1 MTTKARSGSFG
12 EEDHDED
19 APEAMAKDAPA
30 TAPPPE
36 EPQPAPQPARRDDD
50 DAASEAGPPARR
62 VAFVLR
68 SVCGLPPEE
77 IELVS
82 GSTVLLGRDSRADV
96 RLVDRERKA
105 AGKLSFV
112 SRKHAKIRCVRR
124 ADGDAVYAR
133 ALRRSDGSLARV
145 YVDGATLEAESATRL
160 RPGCRVVFG
169 SMLDDSGAPY
179 ARFAYDL
186 FAFGFDGDAKA
197 ARAVDLDVARA
208 ESDDESWHETYD
220 DEADMA
226 HAVSERAAYRR
237 LEIDQIYDTAVDG
250 RDDELAKRLE
260 YQAFAYDD
268 PDQVLDVGLC
278 DAGCLAL
285 PGGFLG

>member
-1 MTTKARSGSFG
+1 
-12 EEDHDED
+12 
-19 APEAMAKDAPA
+19 
-30 TAPPPE
+30 
-36 EPQPAPQPARRDDD
+36 
-50 DAASEAGPPARR
+50 
-62 VAFVLR
+62 
-68 SVCGLPPEE
+68 
-77 IELVS
+77 
-82 GSTVLLGRDSRADV
+82 
-96 RLVDRERKA
+96 
-105 AGKLSFV
+105 
-112 SRKHAKIRCVRR
+112 
-124 ADGDAVYAR
+124 
-133 ALRRSDGSLARV
+133 
-145 YVDGATLEAESATRL
+145 
-160 RPGCRVVFG
+160 
-169 SMLDDSGAPY
+169 MLDDSGAPY